1 MKIIRHKT
9 RKVKIKD
16 LIISSSNPV
25 AVESMIN
32 ADAHNISKIIKQINQ
47 LERAGC
53 MLVRIS
59 LPDIVSAKLVS
70 KIKEKVNVPLM
81 GDIHF
86 DYRIAMEAIH
96 QGIDSIRLNPG
107 NIQKEKIKL
116 LVEKVKEQ
124 NIAVRVGA
132 NTGSINRT
140 KYKKNNANALINCVM
155 EHIRIFEKAKYY
167 NLIVSLKSSD
177 VLTTI
182 EAYQK
187 FSKIRDYPLHIG
199 ITEAGTKFS
208 GTIKS
213 AAGLGVLLYQGLGD
227 TIRVSLSC
235 DPVEEVYVGY
245 KILQSMGLYN
255 NMVDII
261 SCPTCARACINV
273 EKIANI
279 IEKKTRALKKPI
291 KIAVMGCIVNGPGE
305 AKDADIGVA
314 GSKSEAILFK
324 KGNFVKKINRDKIIM
339 ELLEF
344 IENETLT

>member
-32 ADAHNISKIIKQINQ
+32 VDAHNISKIIKQINQ
-47 LERAGC
+47 LENAGC

-59 LPDIVSAKLVS
+59 LPDIASAKLIP

-116 LVEKVKEQ
+116 LVKKVKEQ

-140 KYKKNNANALINCVM
+140 KYKKNNADALINCAM

-182 EAYQK
+182 EAYKK

-199 ITEAGTKFS
+199 ITEAGTRFS

-261 SCPTCARACINV
+261 SCPTCARAGINV

-291 KIAVMGCIVNGPGE
+291 KIAIMGCIVNGPGE

-324 KGNFVKKINRDKIIM
+324 KGKFVKKINRDRIIM
-339 ELLEF
+339 ELLKF
-344 IENETLT
+344 IENEIC